1 MKNFGPDCLPIIV
14 KLSKIVLFLTLITP
28 GMWGAVHLA
37 PAEEYTQESASEY
50 CRSFGPSWHLMS
62 IGEIYSLPQTT
73 PFNPKYSYWS
83 SDQTPA
89 DNSEIGTGSEG
100 DGGKTPMLGYSFY
113 PKERNITLSPGWKRI
128 SAACTDEVKPQ
139 RIRDYRIT
147 SEGTAD
153 PYSGITWLS
162 LDATDK
168 RAKYTYD
175 DAKEMCENLSL
186 FGRSWRLPTTDELY
200 GIVDYAFTRP
210 TVEMK
215 FFGVMM
221 QRYYWTS
228 DSLND
233 KEAYVVGFKLGGIAT
248 APKKESV
255 HVRCV
260 SEEIQ

>member
-1 MKNFGPDCLPIIV
+1 MSKLKTGFLQVIV
-14 KLSKIVLFLTLITP
+14 KLSKALFSFILITP
-28 GMWGAVHLA
+28 AVWGDVHLSQS
-37 PAEEYTQESASEY
+37 EDFTQEGAGEY
-50 CRSFGPSWHLMS
+50 CRSLGSGWHLMS
-62 IGEIYSLPQTT
+62 IEEIYHLPKTT
-73 PFNPKYSYWS
+73 PFNPEHSYWS
-83 SDQTPA
+83 SDQTAA
-89 DNSEIGTGSEG
+89 DNAEIGTGSQG
-100 DGGKTPMLGYSFY
+100 DGGITPMLGYSFY

-128 SAACTDEVKPQ
+128 SAACTDAIKPK

-147 SEGTAD
+147 PEGISD
-153 PYSGITWLS
+153 PYSGITWLP

-168 RAKYTYD
+168 RSKYTYD
-175 DAKEMCENLSL
+175 DAKEMCGNLTL
-186 FGRSWRLPTTDELY
+186 YGRSWRLPTTDELY
-200 GIVDYAFTRP
+200 GIVDYSFTRP
-210 TVEMK
+210 TIDMK
-215 FFGVMM
+215 YFGVMM